1 MLEEFAGQLEGCDS
15 FGAVRDVF
23 RAAIAPHG
31 FTASAAG
38 AFIPTDTGP
47 ESHFFFQDWPEDWIR
62 LYQERNFVAVDFGV
76 AEARRRIA
84 PFTWREARETR
95 VLSQAEQDL
104 WREANA
110 WGWDDGLSVP
120 VHGPGGYFG
129 LVTMAGRNL
138 DLRPAQ
144 RRQLQI
150 TALMAHDRC
159 LALHPLGA
167 MAAPQSRL
175 SSREMECL
183 RWVASGKTDWEIA
196 AITGLS
202 PTTVK
207 TYVDQARHKLGTR
220 TRSQAVARLV
230 LSGNL

>member
-1 MLEEFAGQLEGCDS
+1 MLDGLAEQLEGCGSLD
-15 FGAVRDVF
+15 AVRDVF
-23 RAAIAPHG
+23 RAAIAPYG

-47 ESHFFFQDWPEDWIR
+47 ETHFFFQDWPEAWIR
-62 LYQERNFVAVDFGV
+62 LYHARNFVAVDFGV

-84 PFTWREARETR
+84 PFTWVEARATR
-95 VLSQAEQDL
+95 TLSQAEQEL
-104 WREANA
+104 WREAND
-110 WGWDDGLSVP
+110 WGWDDGFSVP

-129 LVTMAGRNL
+129 LVTMAGR
-138 DLRPAQ
+138 DLTLPPGL
-144 RRQLQI
+144 RRRLQI

-159 LALHPLGA
+159 LALHPFGA

-175 SSREMECL
+175 SAREMECL

-207 TYVDQARHKLGTR
+207 TYVDQARAKLGTR

-230 LSGNL
+230 LSGDL

>member
-1 MLEEFAGQLEGCDS
+1 MLDRLAEQLEGCDS
-15 FGAVRDVF
+15 CAAVQRLF
-23 RAAIAPHG
+23 RAEIAPHG

-47 ESHFFFQDWPEDWIR
+47 ETHFFFQDWPEAWMQ
-62 LYQERNFVAVDFGV
+62 LYRERNYVAVDFGV

-84 PFTWREARETR
+84 PFTWTEARAGR
-95 VLSQAEQDL
+95 AMSQAEQDL
-104 WREANA
+104 WRTAND
-110 WGWDDGLSVP
+110 WGWQDGFSVP

-129 LVTMAGRNL
+129 LVAMAGGAL
-138 DLRPAQ
+138 ELGPALR
-144 RRQLQI
+144 RRLQI
-150 TALMAHDRC
+150 AALMVHDRC
-159 LALHPLGA
+159 LALQPLGA
-167 MAAPQSRL
+167 MAGPPTRL
-175 SSREMECL
+175 SARELECL

-207 TYVDQARHKLGTR
+207 TYVDQARQKLGTR

-230 LSGNL
+230 LSGDL